1 MTTDTRPPGQPHETR
16 TLDVPGISCDHC
28 KSAIESSVGE
38 VDGVQRVVVDV
49 EARTVT
55 VEGGEDAAIVAAIDD
70 AGYDV
75 A

>member
-1 MTTDTRPPGQPHETR
+1 MSTSPSPAGRHHETR
-16 TLDVPGISCDHC
+16 VLDVPGISCDHC
-28 KSAIESSVGE
+28 KSAIESSVAE
-38 VDGVQRVVVDV
+38 VAGVQRVVVDV

-55 VEGGEDAAIVAAIDD
+55 VEGGEDAAIIAAIDD